1 MIYDLVRRFCFYG
14 CELSEENYDVE
25 FGREN
30 VE

>member
-1 MIYDLVRRFCFYG
+1 MIYDSARRFRLHG
-14 CELSEENYDVE
+14 RELSEENYDAE